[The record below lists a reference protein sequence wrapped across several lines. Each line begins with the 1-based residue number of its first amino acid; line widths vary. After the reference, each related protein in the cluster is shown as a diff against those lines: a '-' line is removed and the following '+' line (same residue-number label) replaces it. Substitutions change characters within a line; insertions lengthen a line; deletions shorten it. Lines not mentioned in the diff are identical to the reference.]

1 MNDHRSNE
9 GPPHVPGTPLN
20 ELLTKSEVA
29 RIVKRS
35 TRHVQNLLNKGLLPR
50 PIRIGGGR
58 PLWRRADIERWIAAG
73 CPSSSAGRQGHDAE

>member
-1 MNDHRSNE
+1 MNENNPTQACP
-9 GPPHVPGTPLN
+9 GVPGSLPI
-20 ELLTKSEVA
+20 ELLTKAEVA

-35 TRHVQNLLNKGLLPR
+35 MRHVQNLLNKRLIPR

-58 PLWRRADIERWIAAG
+58 PLWRRTDIERWIAAG